1 MFASN
6 LFYIFFAQLITF
18 IFGLIRSAL
27 GMPMS

>member
-18 IFGLIRSAL
+18 IFGLVRATL
-27 GMPMS
+27 GMQ

>member
-6 LFYIFFAQLITF
+6 LFYIFWAQLMTF

-27 GMPMS
+27 GMQ